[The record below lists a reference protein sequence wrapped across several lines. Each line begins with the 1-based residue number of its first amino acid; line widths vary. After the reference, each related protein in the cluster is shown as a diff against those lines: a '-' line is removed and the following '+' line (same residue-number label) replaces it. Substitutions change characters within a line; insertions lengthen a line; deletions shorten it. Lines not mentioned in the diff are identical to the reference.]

1 MFSPG
6 ELLDKLRTAFLMVEE
21 HGYSMSDLNDMF
33 PFEFELQTLFIL
45 EHLEHQ
51 KKLKQRQ

>member
-1 MFSPG
+1 MFSAG

-21 HGYSMSDLNDMF
+21 HGYTMTDINEMF

-51 KKLKQRQ
+51 KKLKQKR